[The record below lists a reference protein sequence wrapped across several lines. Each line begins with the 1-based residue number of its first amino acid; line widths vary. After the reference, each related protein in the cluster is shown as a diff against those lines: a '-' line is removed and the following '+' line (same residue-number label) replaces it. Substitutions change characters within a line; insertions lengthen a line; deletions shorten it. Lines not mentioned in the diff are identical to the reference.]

1 MVKIKK
7 FNKTYY
13 SSEPYDED
21 FQNGIARVQIGTED
35 NARFGYINK
44 DGEYVWFPTR

>member
-1 MVKIKK
+1 MPEQVR
-7 FNKTYY
+7 YA
-13 SSEPYDED
+13 ED